1 MTNGLPTFVLQ
12 FMNNEILPSSDHT
25 NQITNELEPSVKY
38 ESINLYL
45 TENDLQN

>member
-1 MTNGLPTFVLQ
+1 MTNDLPTFVFR
-12 FMNNEILPSSDHT
+12 FMNNEMFPPSDHK